1 MRAAERIVAICLVMG
16 VIAIL
21 VSTMHVGVAAQKE
34 SPDKAQ
40 ALPKAKALPAPSLA
54 GKISLEE
61 TLVKRRSVRQFEN
74 KPLTIEQIGQLLWA
88 AQGRVEAPE
97 FPKGFEG
104 PRTAPS
110 AGALYP
116 LELYVLTQEGV
127 FHYLPTGHR
136 LETTSRNDLR
146 AELQKA
152 ALGQTAVGQAPAVFV
167 FAAEYARTS
176 KKYGEVR
183 TPRYVHIE
191 VGAAG
196 QNLLL
201 EAVALGLGAV
211 PIGAFR
217 DEEVQAALS
226 LPKQFEPLYIIPV
239 GYPKAQ

>member
-1 MRAAERIVAICLVMG
+1 MRAVERILAICLVMG
-16 VIAIL
+16 IIAIL
-21 VSTMHVGVAAQKE
+21 ASTMHVGVAAQKE
-34 SPDKAQ
+34 LPDKAQ
-40 ALPKAKALPAPSLA
+40 EMPKAKELPAPSLA

-88 AQGRVEAPE
+88 AQGRVKVPGFPE
-97 FPKGFEG
+97 RFEG

-127 FHYLPTGHR
+127 FHYLPTGHQ
-136 LETTSRNDLR
+136 LETTNKNDLR
-146 AELQKA
+146 AEL
-152 ALGQTAVGQAPAVFV
+152 GFGHAPAVFV
-167 FAAEYARTS
+167 FAAEFARTS
-176 KKYGEVR
+176 KKYGEAR

-191 VGAAG
+191 VGHAA

-211 PIGAFR
+211 PTGAFR
-217 DEEVQAALS
+217 DERVQATLS